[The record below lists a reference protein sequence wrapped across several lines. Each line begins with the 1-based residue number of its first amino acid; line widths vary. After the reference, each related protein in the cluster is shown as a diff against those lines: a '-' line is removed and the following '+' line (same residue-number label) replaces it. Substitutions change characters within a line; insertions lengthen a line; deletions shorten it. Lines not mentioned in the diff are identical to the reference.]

1 MRARSLLALGAVV
14 VEWSGQTMSFGVG
27 FIGGEWG
34 LVKWWCGQR
43 KSTWAVDASA
53 QDFVVH
59 TDRPTT
65 HFRHAAFALQLSAV
79 LMEKDWREIK
89 AKMGHRSPVPFT
101 IQSWG
106 LVAADSPETP
116 FPVQMCK
123 SQGIMGLHIYE
134 YALAIGFW

>member
-1 MRARSLLALGAVV
+1 VVSESLR
-14 VEWSGQTMSFGVG
+14 GQWMHPS
-27 FIGGEWG
+27 
-34 LVKWWCGQR
+34 LR
-43 KSTWAVDASA
+43 A

-65 HFRHAAFALQLSAV
+65 HFCHAAFALQLSAV

-134 YALAIGFW
+134 YTLAIGFW